1 MTDEKPPRGASLY
14 KGPASAPRDKRQRER
29 DRAGEPARES
39 RAPAADRP
47 PRRGPPRE
55 AAATHANA
63 PRTREIV
70 HDDPAT
76 RPAREQRIYGLNACL
91 ALFAKRPDAIRK
103 VWLLENRIPKLKAV
117 LAWCVQHRLGYTLVQ
132 ADDLEKLSGSAH
144 HEGVCFG
151 ALPAEEGN
159 LSDWLR
165 DLPAGPAVALW
176 LDGVGNPHNL
186 GAILRSAA
194 HFGAGAVLLPR
205 ESELAL
211 SGAAARVAEGGAE
224 AVPIVRLG
232 RADNAFAQL
241 SSAGFGIAAT
251 VVRGGTP
258 LHAAKLPQRVVWV
271 LGAEQLGVDAELAKR
286 AAVRIQIPGT
296 GAVDSLNVAAAAAV
310 LLSEWWRQQG
320 PRQG

>member
-1 MTDEKPPRGASLY
+1 MDGKRGDSPY
-14 KGPASAPRDKRQRER
+14 KGPPTQRPDKRRREQERATRPVPDAGERRRERPVSPSGSEPESAPR
-29 DRAGEPARES
+29 EP
-39 RAPAADRP
+39 
-47 PRRGPPRE
+47 
-55 AAATHANA
+55 
-63 PRTREIV
+63 
-70 HDDPAT
+70 
-76 RPAREQRIYGLNACL
+76 REQRLYGVNACL
-91 ALFAKRPDAIRK
+91 AMFAARPQDLRK
-103 VWLLENRIPKLKAV
+103 VWLAESRLGTLKHAV
-117 LAWCVQHRLGYTLVQ
+117 AHCVKQRLGYTVVTD
-132 ADDLEKLSGSAH
+132 ADLRRLSGSEH
-144 HEGVCFG
+144 HEGVVF
-151 ALPAEEGN
+151 ATAPAAEEN
-159 LSDWLR
+159 LSNWLR
-165 DLPAGPAVALW
+165 DLAPGPQLAIW